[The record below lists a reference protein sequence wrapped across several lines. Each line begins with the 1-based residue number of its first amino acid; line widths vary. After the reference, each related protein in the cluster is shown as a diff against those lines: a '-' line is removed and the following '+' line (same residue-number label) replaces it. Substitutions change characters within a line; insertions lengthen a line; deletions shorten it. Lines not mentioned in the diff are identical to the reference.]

1 MNLSSDVPFRHIVN
15 VDEFKLIRDL
25 VQGLGLEHACGYH
38 QHDDESWLRIDQN
51 GRHMIFIVQGIKV
64 SFGDE

>member
-1 MNLSSDVPFRHIVN
+1 MNLSSDPYPRNIVT
-15 VDEFKLIRDL
+15 VDELKLILDILRE
-25 VQGLGLEHACGYH
+25 LGLEYGCGYH